1 MRLQVFLS
9 HNGVCSR
16 RDAMEIIQSGR
27 VKVNGRVVQEPS
39 TPVTGSEE
47 ITVDGQKIGT
57 KEYTYACLN
66 KPAGFTTT
74 KDDIHAEKTVMDL
87 LPSSMR
93 HLAPVG
99 RLDRDSEGLLLLTND
114 GDLAYRL
121 THPKF
126 HADKTY
132 LVRVKGELTKIQ
144 QSKLEGGVII
154 EGSSSCR
161 TLGPHAGHSQKLGPH
176 AGHSQKLGPH
186 AGHSQK
192 LGPHAGHSQKL
203 GPHAGHS
210 QKLAVARKTAPC
222 RIREVKYNGTDTEFK
237 ITLNEGRKRQIR
249 MMAKSVGH
257 YVTYLCRL
265 SMGKLQL
272 GDLPKGQWR
281 ILTKQE
287 VELLK

>member
-16 RDAMEIIQSGR
+16 RDAMAIIQAGR
-27 VKVNGRVVQEPS
+27 VKVNGRIVKEPS
-39 TPVTGSEE
+39 TPVEGREE
-47 ITVDGQKIGT
+47 ITVDDQNIGA
-57 KEYTYACLN
+57 KEYTYVCLN
-66 KPAGFTTT
+66 KPAGYTTT
-74 KDDIHAEKTVMDL
+74 KDDIHADKTVMDL

-114 GDLAYRL
+114 GDLAYHL

-132 LVRVKGELTKIQ
+132 LVRVKGELTKAQ
-144 QSKLEGGVII
+144 QSKIEGGVFI
-154 EGSSSCR
+154 EGSSSNR
-161 TLGPHAGHSQKLGPH
+161 TFAGAQ
-176 AGHSQKLGPH
+176 
-186 AGHSQK
+186 
-192 LGPHAGHSQKL
+192 
-203 GPHAGHS
+203 
-210 QKLAVARKTAPC
+210 KTAPC
-222 RIREVKYNGTDTEFK
+222 CIMEVKYNGTDTEFK

-281 ILTKQE
+281 TLTKQE
-287 VELLK
+287 VGLLK

>member
-1 MRLQVFLS
+1 LRLQVYLS

-16 RDAMEIIQSGR
+16 RDAMDIIQAGR
-27 VKVNGRVVQEPS
+27 VRVNGRIVKEPS
-39 TPVTGSEE
+39 TPVEGTEE
-47 ITVDGQKIGT
+47 ITVDAQKIGV
-57 KEYTYACLN
+57 KEYTCVMLN
-66 KPAGFTTT
+66 KPAGYTTT
-74 KDDIHAEKTVMDL
+74 KDDMHADKTVMDL
-87 LPSSMR
+87 LPSTMR

-114 GDLAYRL
+114 GDLAFHL

-132 LVRVKGELTKIQ
+132 LVRVKGELTKAKQ
-144 QSKLEGGVII
+144 AKMEGGVVID
-154 EGSSSCR
+154 GSSSSR
-161 TLGPHAGHSQKLGPH
+161 T
-176 AGHSQKLGPH
+176 
-186 AGHSQK
+186 
-192 LGPHAGHSQKL
+192 
-203 GPHAGHS
+203 
-210 QKLAVARKTAPC
+210 LAVARKTAPC
-222 RIREVKYNGTDTEFK
+222 RIMEVKYNGTDTEFK

-287 VELLK
+287 AGLLK

>member
-1 MRLQVFLS
+1 
-9 HNGVCSR
+9 
-16 RDAMEIIQSGR
+16 MEIIQAGR
-27 VKVNGRVVQEPS
+27 VKVNGRIVKEPS
-39 TPVTGSEE
+39 MPVDGSEE
-47 ITVDGQKIGT
+47 ITVDNQKIGA
-57 KEYTYACLN
+57 KEYTCVMLN
-66 KPAGFTTT
+66 KPAGYTTT
-74 KDDIHAEKTVMDL
+74 KDDVHAQKTVMDL

-114 GDLAYRL
+114 GELAYRL

-132 LVRVKGELTKIQ
+132 LVRVKGELTKPKQAKIE
-144 QSKLEGGVII
+144 SGVFID
-154 EGSSSCR
+154 GSSSNR
-161 TLGPHAGHSQKLGPH
+161 TLGPQTGHSVLKPDTRRSSQEL
-176 AGHSQKLGPH
+176 AG
-186 AGHSQK
+186 
-192 LGPHAGHSQKL
+192 
-203 GPHAGHS
+203 
-210 QKLAVARKTAPC
+210 ARKTAPC
-222 RIREVKYNGTDTEFK
+222 RITEVKYNGTDTEFK

-281 ILTKQE
+281 TLTKQE
-287 VELLK
+287 VGLLK